1 MYAVHD
7 VPHILKNIRNTLKKQ
22 DIEYTKGK
30 VGIRVIVK
38 PFFFNSLN
46 LSIFVLAVGTVPHVF
61 SHK

>member
-7 VPHILKNIRNTLKKQ
+7 VPHILKNIR
-22 DIEYTKGK
+22 TKGK
-30 VGIRVIVK
+30 VGLRLIVK

-46 LSIFVLAVGTVPHVF
+46 LSIFVLAVGTVTHVF